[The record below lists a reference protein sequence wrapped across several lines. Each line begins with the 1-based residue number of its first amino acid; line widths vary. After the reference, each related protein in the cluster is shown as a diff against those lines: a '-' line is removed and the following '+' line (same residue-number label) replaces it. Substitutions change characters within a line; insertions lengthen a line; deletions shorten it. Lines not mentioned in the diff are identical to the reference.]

1 MKDPPPK
8 ISFPDFRS
16 GLVLG
21 LFTFKQNSL
30 LVPRLRRAGSEKRL
44 LFVNSLAESGFVSR
58 EATTFDIFFSD
69 EGSHQLKLNRAS
81 LAKQGAESVGR
92 LFSTSCS
99 STCRS
104 TCKLRDLKSP
114 APIPV

>member
-30 LVPRLRRAGSEKRL
+30 LVPRLRSAGSEKRL

-58 EATTFDIFFSD
+58 EATTFDIFWRGVSPV
-69 EGSHQLKLNRAS
+69 ETEPG
-81 LAKQGAESVGR
+81 ESCETGR
-92 LFSTSCS
+92 RISWSAVF
-99 STCRS
+99 
-104 TCKLRDLKSP
+104 D
-114 APIPV
+114 IV

>member
-8 ISFPDFRS
+8 IAFPDFRS

-21 LFTFKQNSL
+21 LSTFKQNSL
-30 LVPRLRRAGSEKRL
+30 LVPKLRRAGSEKRS
-44 LFVNSLAESGFVSR
+44 LFVNSLAESGFASR
-58 EATTFDIFFSD
+58 GAQLLLTFSG
-69 EGSHQLKLNRAS
+69 EGSRQLKLNRAS
-81 LAKQGAESVGR
+81 LAKKGAESVGR